1 MQQIIDWHKNK
12 YPNQMLA
19 ISIPHA
25 ITYFLDAEDGETPV
39 SFKNQNWNQIKQD
52 ISNAVSEY
60 LK

>member
-1 MQQIIDWHKNK
+1 
-12 YPNQMLA
+12 MLA

-25 ITYFLDAEDGETPV
+25 ITYFLDAEEGETPV